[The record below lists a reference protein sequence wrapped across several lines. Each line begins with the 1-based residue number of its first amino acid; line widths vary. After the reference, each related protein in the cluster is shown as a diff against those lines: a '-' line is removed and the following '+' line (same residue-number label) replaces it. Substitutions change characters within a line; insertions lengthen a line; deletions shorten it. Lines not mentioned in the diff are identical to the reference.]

1 MKKRLPRKRT
11 ATAVAAAVL
20 LFGHAV
26 IGVYAVSQQDAAADQ
41 PLFST
46 AASSNKSWWKAAI
59 SDYDAS
65 LSLVQYEEVEP
76 TPEDLAAQQDALKVM
91 ASLQEGQLLS
101 TSGTAAGG
109 VLASS
114 SVTGAAG
121 GDTAVALGSVSAGQF
136 AFTSYGYGHGVG
148 LSQNGANYYATYGGW
163 DYQSI
168 LFHYYPGTSLVQ
180 VGTGQT
186 ITADGYSGSV
196 LDIVSMVVNGEMGD
210 METEAL
216 KAQAVAAYTYILH
229 KGGNAPD
236 VYCKPNPPQRVIDA
250 VSSVLGQVLM
260 YDGDYANTVFC
271 ASSGG
276 YTASAEDIFDM
287 SYDYLVSVPCEYDAA
302 YDPYYGEVTY
312 LSTEEVRNR
321 IQGRYG
327 VTLTGSPSS
336 WIQLNVGA
344 GGYVK
349 SVTLGGQKTVNGDQF
364 RSVLGLRSAR
374 FNYIVG

>member
-26 IGVYAVSQQDAAADQ
+26 IGVYAVSQQDASADQ

-236 VYCKPNPPQRVIDA
+236 VYC
-250 VSSVLGQVLM
+250 
-260 YDGDYANTVFC
+260 
-271 ASSGG
+271 
-276 YTASAEDIFDM
+276 
-287 SYDYLVSVPCEYDAA
+287 
-302 YDPYYGEVTY
+302 
-312 LSTEEVRNR
+312 
-321 IQGRYG
+321 
-327 VTLTGSPSS
+327 
-336 WIQLNVGA
+336 
-344 GGYVK
+344 
-349 SVTLGGQKTVNGDQF
+349 
-364 RSVLGLRSAR
+364 
-374 FNYIVG
+374 